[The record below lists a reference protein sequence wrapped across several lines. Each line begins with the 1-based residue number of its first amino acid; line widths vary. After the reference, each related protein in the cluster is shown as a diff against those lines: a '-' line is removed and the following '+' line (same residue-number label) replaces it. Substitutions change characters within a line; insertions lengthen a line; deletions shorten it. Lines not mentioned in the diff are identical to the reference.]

1 MSLSGFDKG
10 IENQREREG
19 LKMKLKWRVI
29 ALALLVA
36 AITVT
41 AGAALAAE
49 YQWKIGHIRPTGTEI
64 DRDVNW
70 LVEKVK
76 EESGGRIVID
86 VFPAS
91 QLGDYT
97 VVQERVS
104 MGAIEMQLACLGTT
118 VSKALNLPAAPY
130 LATNY
135 EQAQKLFSPGGIV
148 YEIVGEILAD
158 NENIHL
164 ISGWP
169 VYFGGIGL
177 LKEAPSPGDP
187 NVKKNIK
194 IRVPPIKSF
203 ELTAEALGYMATPVP
218 WAETFTAMQTGIVN
232 GVIGG
237 GAEGYFA
244 NFRDLLKEYHAVN
257 DHFEMWFWYMNK
269 ELWNKLSKNDQD
281 LLTKLG
287 RELEAKRWKEAPD
300 AEKANEQRLADA
312 GIKIIHFSQAELDAM
327 VKKAEEIVWPAIKGD
342 IGEEYFDKVMT
353 QLK

>member
-1 MSLSGFDKG
+1 M
-10 IENQREREG
+10 RA
-19 LKMKLKWRVI
+19 KWLV
-29 ALALLVA
+29 LAATLLVA
-36 AITVT
+36 VMV
-41 AGAALAAE
+41 AGAGTAVAAQ

-86 VFPAS
+86 IFPAS

-135 EQAQKLFSPGGIV
+135 EQAEKLFSPGGIV
-148 YEIVGEILAD
+148 YEIVAEILD
-158 NENIHL
+158 QKENIHL

-177 LKEAPSPGDP
+177 VKEVPAPGDP
-187 NVKKNIK
+187 NVPKNVK

-218 WAETFTAMQTGIVN
+218 WAETFTAMQTGIVD

-244 NFRDLLKEYHAVN
+244 NFRDILKEYHAVN
-257 DHFEMWFWYMNK
+257 DHFEMWWWYINK
-269 ELWNKLSKNDQD
+269 DLWNKLSKEDQE
-281 LLTKLG
+281 LLTKAG
-287 RELEAKRWKEAPD
+287 RELEAKRWKEAPE
-300 AEKANEQRLADA
+300 AERANENRLADA
-312 GIKIIHFSQAELDAM
+312 GIKVVHFTQEELDAM
-327 VKKAEEIVWPAIKGD
+327 AKKAEEIVWPGIKGD
-342 IGEEYFDKVMT
+342 IGEEYFDRVMKVL
-353 QLK
+353 Q

>member
-1 MSLSGFDKG
+1 M
-10 IENQREREG
+10 RT
-19 LKMKLKWRVI
+19 KWLVF
-29 ALALLVA
+29 AAALLVA
-36 AITVT
+36 IFALSTGV
-41 AGAALAAE
+41 AVAAQ

-70 LVEKVK
+70 LVEKIK

-86 VFPAS
+86 IFPAS

-135 EQAQKLFSPGGIV
+135 EQAEKLFSPGGEV
-148 YEIVGEILAD
+148 YEIVGEILAAK
-158 NENIHL
+158 ENIHL

-177 LKEAPSPGDP
+177 LKQAPSPGDP
-187 NVKKNIK
+187 SVPKNIK

-203 ELTAEALGYMATPVP
+203 ELTAEALGYIATPIP
-218 WAETFTAMQTGIVN
+218 WAETFTAMQTGIVD

-237 GAEGYFA
+237 GAEGYYA

-257 DHFEMWFWYMNK
+257 DHFEMWFWYINK
-269 ELWNKLSKNDQD
+269 DLWNKLSKEDQD

-300 AEKANEQRLADA
+300 AERANEQRLAGV
-312 GIKIIHFSQAELDAM
+312 GIKIIHFTQGELDAM
-327 VKKAEEIVWPAIKGD
+327 VEKAKEIVWPGIRGD
-342 IGEEYFDKVMT
+342 IGEEYFDRVMKVL
-353 QLK
+353 Q

>member
-1 MSLSGFDKG
+1 M
-10 IENQREREG
+10 RA
-19 LKMKLKWRVI
+19 KWLVL
-29 ALALLVA
+29 AAALLVA
-36 AITVT
+36 VMAASAGT
-41 AGAALAAE
+41 AVAAQ

-70 LVEKVK
+70 LVEKIK

-86 VFPAS
+86 IFPAS

-135 EQAQKLFSPGGIV
+135 EQAEKLFSPGGVV
-148 YEIVGEILAD
+148 YEIVGEILAAK
-158 NENIHL
+158 ENIHL

-177 LKEAPSPGDP
+177 LKQAPSPGDP
-187 NVKKNIK
+187 NVPKNIK

-203 ELTAEALGYMATPVP
+203 ELTAEALGYIATPIP
-218 WAETFTAMQTGIVN
+218 WAETFTAMQTGIVD

-237 GAEGYFA
+237 GAEGYYA

-269 ELWNKLSKNDQD
+269 DLWNKLSKEDQD

-300 AEKANEQRLADA
+300 AERANEQRLASV
-312 GIKIIHFSQAELDAM
+312 GINILHFSQEELDAM
-327 VKKAEEIVWPAIKGD
+327 VEKAKEIVWPGIRGD
-342 IGEEYFDKVMT
+342 IGEEYFDRVMKVL
-353 QLK
+353 Q

>member
-1 MSLSGFDKG
+1 M
-10 IENQREREG
+10 RA
-19 LKMKLKWRVI
+19 KWLIIGAAVLVTVI
-29 ALALLVA
+29 AAVSG
-36 AITVT
+36 T
-41 AGAALAAE
+41 ALAAD

-135 EQAQKLFSPGGIV
+135 EEAEKLFSPGGAV
-148 YEIVGEILAD
+148 FDVVGEILAD

-177 LKEAPSPGDP
+177 LGSAPSPGDP
-187 NVKKNIK
+187 TVQKNIK

-203 ELTAEALGYMATPVP
+203 ELTAEALGYMATPIP
-218 WAETFTAMQTGIVN
+218 WAEVFTAMQTGIVN

-237 GAEGYFA
+237 GAEGYYS

-257 DHFEMWFWYMNK
+257 DHFEMWWWYINK
-269 ELWNKLSKNDQD
+269 DLWNKLSKEDQE

-300 AEKANEQRLADA
+300 AEKANEKRLADA
-312 GIKIIHFSQAELDAM
+312 GIKIIHFSQEELDAM
-327 VKKAEEIVWPAIKGD
+327 AKRAKEIVWPGIKGD
-342 IGEEYFDKVMT
+342 IGEDVFERVIS
-353 QLK
+353 QIE